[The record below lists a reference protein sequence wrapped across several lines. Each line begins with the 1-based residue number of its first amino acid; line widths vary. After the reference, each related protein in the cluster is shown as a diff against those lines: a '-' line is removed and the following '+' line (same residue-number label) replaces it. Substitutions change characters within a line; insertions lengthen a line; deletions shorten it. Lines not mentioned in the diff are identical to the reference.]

1 MPLMTGLIETKS
13 EGANAKTIVFF
24 FAMQH
29 TRMLANANTLVGLAS
44 CAGSALQLASVSPT
58 VPVNPST
65 HSRFG

>member
-13 EGANAKTIVFF
+13 EGANAKTIFF
-24 FAMQH
+24 FAVQH
-29 TRMLANANTLVGLAS
+29 TSVLANANTLVGLAS

-65 HSRFG
+65 HLRFG